1 MAVPAT
7 MAMTAQTRLYPNEP
21 RGPVIPLFREYSN
34 TMHVWAAYRE
44 SKTIYQVEPYLIE
57 CLSRTPWPDGVP
69 AEAIRLT
76 SYCPI
81 LEFQW
86 QGQKTYIAVT
96 YDIVPEVTGSVSI
109 NISHFIPPVPGTDPE
124 LLDGQPLWQALSA
137 IMLVRNTLTES
148 IEYTARSV
156 NQTFPGHTS
165 FGFLHNE
172 LAGLVINLLLY
183 LGGEPDVV
191 RVVHPGDRPAIRAMQ
206 KRDPERYKDL
216 HEPVIDAVG
225 QSFTRAIEHWEIEH
239 AQGSGDVSGHT
250 VRPHMRRAHAHL
262 YWTGEGRKS
271 PRVRFLLPVS
281 VKSGKLV
288 EEPGSPSVTAVR

>member
-1 MAVPAT
+1 MVC
-7 MAMTAQTRLYPNEP
+7 R
-21 RGPVIPLFREYSN
+21 
-34 TMHVWAAYRE
+34 
-44 SKTIYQVEPYLIE
+44 
-57 CLSRTPWPDGVP
+57 

-172 LAGLVINLLLY
+172 
-183 LGGEPDVV
+183 PR
-191 RVVHPGDRPAIRAMQ
+191 RVSDQPAA
-206 KRDPERYKDL
+206 
-216 HEPVIDAVG
+216 
-225 QSFTRAIEHWEIEH
+225 
-239 AQGSGDVSGHT
+239 
-250 VRPHMRRAHAHL
+250 
-262 YWTGEGRKS
+262 
-271 PRVRFLLPVS
+271 LPWW
-281 VKSGKLV
+281 
-288 EEPGSPSVTAVR
+288 